1 MRTVRSSYSWYSIIL
16 CSLNCER
23 KHNLTTDYNIRLG
36 LVIFSQHKSTNSYVP
51 STTDSTDVLLVN
63 LNKQNSKQHVDWTN
77 WVIIRGD
84 FFLTYI
90 ATFDFTA
97 FGKMIIPLLIGHIV
111 GDGKLD
117 VGKVLNGHAY
127 NRKCGV
133 YNFGNYLW
141 EIYCCNM
148 PYPDLSFLFTR
159 PEISHCC
166 PSSLANVRCWDTNPD
181 KRPEMAEVVSLAE
194 AIDTSNGGDVN
205 PKDQTQGCLS
215 FFGDNQFKFNQL
227 AYS

>member
-1 MRTVRSSYSWYSIIL
+1 MVPDDAGWYNIIL
-16 CSLNCER
+16 RSLNCER

-97 FGKMIIPLLIGHIV
+97 CEHTTL
-111 GDGKLD
+111 
-117 VGKVLNGHAY
+117 
-127 NRKCGV
+127 
-133 YNFGNYLW
+133 
-141 EIYCCNM
+141 
-148 PYPDLSFLFTR
+148 T
-159 PEISHCC
+159 
-166 PSSLANVRCWDTNPD
+166 
-181 KRPEMAEVVSLAE
+181 
-194 AIDTSNGGDVN
+194 
-205 PKDQTQGCLS
+205 
-215 FFGDNQFKFNQL
+215 
-227 AYS
+227 